1 MGLGRYVVDAI
12 VLEGRSPSEL
22 AKSHHISRS
31 WIYEL
36 LSRYRSGGY
45 AALEPRSR
53 RPRSCAHQVP
63 PRVQA
68 AVLRLRRELSA
79 AGHDA
84 GPQTIAHH
92 LARRVAKVPSLATI
106 WRILQRHGLIT
117 PQPHKRPRSSFTRF
131 EAQLPNEMWQ
141 ADTTHWS
148 LANGSDAEILN
159 LLDDHSRLALDVVA
173 FATVKAADVVQ
184 VFFAACARYGL
195 PASFLSDN
203 GAVFSGSSRG
213 GKVLLESELERLG
226 IRCIHSTPYHPQTCG
241 KVERFHQ
248 TLKRFLARQP
258 RPRSTAHLQL
268 QLDAFR
274 SYYNQR
280 RPHRA
285 LAQRTP
291 LVAWSARLKA
301 KPELPPAATHF
312 RVRQDK
318 VDGDGRVTL
327 RYLSQLRHIYV
338 GRAHRRER
346 VRLLVADAHVRVI
359 REDGQLIGELTLDPS
374 RDYQPLRKAT
384 PVQNVLRQVSSM
396 S

>member
-22 AKSHHISRS
+22 AKSHGVSRS

-36 LSRYRSGGY
+36 VARYRAGGY

-53 RPRSCAHQVP
+53 RPRSCAHQVGP
-63 PRVQA
+63 QVQRA
-68 AVLRLRRELSA
+68 ILRLRRELA
-79 AGHDA
+79 EAGHDA
-84 GPQTIAHH
+84 GPHTIAHY
-92 LARRVAKVPSLATI
+92 LARRLSNVPSVSTI
-106 WRILQRHGLIT
+106 WRVLSRHGLIT
-117 PQPHKRPRSSFTRF
+117 PQPHKRPRSSFMRF

-141 ADTTHWS
+141 ADATHWS
-148 LANGSDAEILN
+148 LADGPTAEILN
-159 LLDDHSRLALDVVA
+159 IVDDHSRSAVASVA
-173 FATVKAADVVQ
+173 FSTVKATDVVQ
-184 VFFAACARYGL
+184 VFFAAAQQYGL
-195 PASFLSDN
+195 PAALLTDN
-203 GAVFSGSSRG
+203 GAVFSGASRG

-248 TLKRFLARQP
+248 TLKRFLAKQP
-258 RPRSTAHLQL
+258 APQSLAHLQL

-274 SYYNQR
+274 TYYNQR

-285 LAQRTP
+285 LQQRTP
-291 LVAWSARLKA
+291 LVAFNARLKA
-301 KPELPPAATHF
+301 GPALPQAATHF

-318 VDGDGRVTL
+318 VDGCGRVTL

-338 GRAHRRER
+338 GRAYKGQRI
-346 VRLLVADAHVRVI
+346 RLLVADAHVRII
-359 REDGQLIGELTLDPS
+359 REDGQLLRELTLDPS
-374 RDYQPLRKAT
+374 RDYQARRT
-384 PVQNVLRQVSSM
+384 PIVHDVVRQVSSM

>member
-22 AKSHHISRS
+22 ARSHHISRS
-31 WIYEL
+31 WIYQL
-36 LSRYRSGGY
+36 LARYRAGGY

-53 RPRSCAHQVP
+53 RPRSCTHQVR

-68 AVLRLRRELSA
+68 AVLKLRAELAA

-84 GPQTIAHH
+84 GPYTIAHH
-92 LARRVAKVPSLATI
+92 LARRVTKVPSVTTI
-106 WRILQRHGLIT
+106 WRILKRHGLIT

-141 ADTTHWS
+141 ADTTHWM
-148 LANGSDAEILN
+148 LEGDRDVEILN
-159 LLDDHSRLALDVVA
+159 LVDDHSRLALASVA
-173 FATVKAADVVQ
+173 FTTVKAADVVR
-184 VFFAACARYGL
+184 VFAEACGRYGL

-203 GAVFSGSSRG
+203 GAVFSGASRG

-226 IRCIHSTPYHPQTCG
+226 IRAVHSTAYHPQTCG

-285 LAQRTP
+285 LQQRTP
-291 LVAWSARLKA
+291 LVAFNARLRA
-301 KPELPPAATHF
+301 RPELPPTTTHF
-312 RVRQDK
+312 RVRQDR

-327 RYLSQLRHIYV
+327 RYLSRLRHIYV
-338 GRAHRRER
+338 GRAHRRQR
-346 VRLLVADAHVRVI
+346 IRLLIADANVRVI
-359 REDGQLIGELTLDPS
+359 HENGQLLGELTLDPS
-374 RDYQPLRKAT
+374 RDYQPLRRAT

>member
-12 VLEGRSPSEL
+12 VLEGRSPTEL
-22 AKSHHISRS
+22 ARSHHISRS
-31 WIYEL
+31 WIYQL
-36 LSRYRSGGY
+36 LSRYRAGGY

-68 AVLRLRRELSA
+68 AVLRLRRELCA

-148 LANGSDAEILN
+148 LADGSDVEILN
-159 LLDDHSRLALDVVA
+159 LVDDHSRVLLAAVA
-173 FATVKAADVVQ
+173 FRTVKAADVVQ
-184 VFFAACARYGL
+184 VFAEACARYGP
-195 PASFLSDN
+195 PASLLSDN
-203 GAVFSGSSRG
+203 GAVFSGGSRG

-226 IRCIHSTPYHPQTCG
+226 IRCVHSTFYHPQTCG
-241 KVERFHQ
+241 KVERLHQ
-248 TLKRFLARQP
+248 TLKRFLAKQP
-258 RPRSTAHLQL
+258 RPRSIAHLQL

-285 LAQRTP
+285 LGQRTP
-291 LVAWSARLKA
+291 LVAWSARLRA

-312 RVRQDK
+312 RVRQDR

-327 RYLSQLRHIYV
+327 RYLSELRHIYV

-346 VRLLVADAHVRVI
+346 VRLLIADANVRVI
-359 REDGQLIGELTLDPS
+359 REDGQLLGELTLDPR